1 MVVSYLLLAGSCAL
15 LLWTRQITVAD
26 LAVYPVLQWIT
37 MSIVDASILSPYPL
51 LSAVM
56 QRIRSHPKVAEYLV
70 MDQEGKHGQ

>member
-1 MVVSYLLLAGSCAL
+1 
-15 LLWTRQITVAD
+15 VAD